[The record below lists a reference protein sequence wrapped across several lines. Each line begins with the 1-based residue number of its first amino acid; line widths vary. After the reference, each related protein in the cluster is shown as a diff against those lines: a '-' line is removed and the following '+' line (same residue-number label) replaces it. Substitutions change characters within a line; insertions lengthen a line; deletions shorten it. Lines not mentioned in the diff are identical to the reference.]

1 MKNLWLGISS
11 GDVVSKRILVSS
23 ISVSMV
29 LLCASLF
36 VFSLNA
42 VPQAKANSALS
53 VANPSEDRLTKVD
66 IWPFGISGGKEY
78 WIEYNDSG
86 WNFRSSDV
94 SLWKSAD

>member
-1 MKNLWLGISS
+1 MKNL
-11 GDVVSKRILVSS
+11 DVVSKRILVSA
-23 ISVSMV
+23 ISVCMI

-42 VPQAKANSALS
+42 IPQAKASPAPFKKQA
-53 VANPSEDRLTKVD
+53 VDERLTKVD
-66 IWPFGISGGKEY
+66 IWPFGIAGGKGY